1 MKLRG
6 RLGRETTYVVA
17 DGAREKLQRA
27 AGSRKPVP
35 MERAAGSRKPVPMER
50 TADGGWFSPDDP
62 YITYYIEPVPNYGT
76 WTDRRGR

>member
-35 MERAAGSRKPVPMER
+35 MER

-62 YITYYIEPVPNYGT
+62 
-76 WTDRRGR
+76 